1 MQYGIQ
7 AWGCMK
13 KEVKETLETEVIEE
27 PDFLV
32 KVCPIDPKELADCEV
47 CQ

>member
-1 MQYGIQ
+1 
-7 AWGCMK
+7 MK
-13 KEVKETLETEVIEE
+13 QESKQILETEVIEE

-32 KVCPIDPKELADCEV
+32 KVCPIDPTELSECTA